1 MRQVLAGDTRYLSN
15 KDQTGIGRPIPARG
29 LSRRRQSASNP
40 ALRCGNIKCA
50 DRGTTM
56 SQLTLASLNHVP
68 SGQRSAPVSTHVS
81 AQWAHDI
88 RNALATVGLHLE
100 ILERLSGSRGREI
113 ALAAHALMSRAAAMC
128 NEAMTQSGQNDAP
141 IRRRGFD
148 IVKTI
153 VQIADLLRPAV
164 PEGFEIRV
172 AGSGSFVVLADPQ
185 DVFRILFNLVHNAIT
200 IARQGNRITHVTLLV
215 ERAGTSVT
223 VRIAD
228 DGPGLPKAVRTN
240 LFRAGA
246 PSTTGRHGIGLAI
259 ARELAERNG
268 AVLRLADSARG
279 ATFTL
284 ELAGLAAMP
293 ADSGAMRSLGKRVQ
307 H

>member
-1 MRQVLAGDTRYLSN
+1 LF
-15 KDQTGIGRPIPARG
+15 
-29 LSRRRQSASNP
+29 
-40 ALRCGNIKCA
+40 CGNFKNFE
-50 DRGTTM
+50 RGMIM
-56 SQLTLASLNHVP
+56 SQLALASLNHAP
-68 SGQRSAPVSTHVS
+68 SGQVSAQAS

-100 ILERLSGSRGREI
+100 TLERLSGSRGREI

-128 NEAMTQSGQNDAP
+128 NEAMTQSGQNDVP

-153 VQIADLLRPAV
+153 VQTANLLRPTA

-172 AGSGSFVVLADPQ
+172 AGSGAFIVLADPQ

-200 IARQGNRITHVTLLV
+200 IARQGIGITHVTLLV

-228 DGPGLPKAVRTN
+228 DGPGLPKAIRTT
-240 LFRAGA
+240 LFRAKA
-246 PSTTGRHGIGLAI
+246 PSATGGSGLGLAI

-268 AVLRLADSARG
+268 GVLKLADSARG

-284 ELAGLAAMP
+284 ELTGLAAMP
-293 ADSGAMRSLGKRVQ
+293 AESGAMRSLGKRVQ

>member
-1 MRQVLAGDTRYLSN
+1 V
-15 KDQTGIGRPIPARG
+15 
-29 LSRRRQSASNP
+29 RRQ
-40 ALRCGNIKCA
+40 GMV
-50 DRGTTM
+50 M
-56 SQLTLASLNHVP
+56 SQLTLASLNHAP
-68 SGQRSAPVSTHVS
+68 SDQVSSVS

-100 ILERLSGSRGREI
+100 TLERLSGSRGREI
-113 ALAAHALMSRAAAMC
+113 ALAAHALMSRAATMC
-128 NEAMTQSGQNDAP
+128 NEAMTQSGQSDAP

-153 VQIADLLRPAV
+153 VQIANLLRPTA
-164 PEGFEIRV
+164 PDEFEIRV
-172 AGSGSFVVLADPQ
+172 AGSGTFIVLADPQ

-200 IARQGNRITHVTLLV
+200 LARQGIRITHVTLLV

-240 LFRAGA
+240 LFRATA
-246 PSTTGRHGIGLAI
+246 LSTAGSHGLGLAI

-268 AVLRLADSARG
+268 GVLKLADSARG

-284 ELAGLAAMP
+284 EFTGLAAMP
-293 ADSGAMRSLGKRVQ
+293 AESGAMRSLGKRVQ